1 LFPGT
6 RSLSFETLARLWYEI
21 CHGVDRAGLCKA
33 FFNSHGGQPQVMEIV
48 CRELRVKLG
57 MFAVSSMWW
66 RFTDLSGLFDDAER
80 RHGIHT
86 GVETSVMMRLHPELV
101 DISQADDFVPLSVAL
116 ERANAMLTPEG
127 GGWLRLAGPGSAS
140 QRRLRQCGRS
150 RCRARPHRRRTR
162 CRLLSLIDE
171 IARDPIERVVAAPL

>member
-1 LFPGT
+1 
-6 RSLSFETLARLWYEI
+6 
-21 CHGVDRAGLCKA
+21 
-33 FFNSHGGQPQVMEIV
+33 MEIV

-66 RFTDLSGLFDDAER
+66 RFTDLSDLLDDAER

-86 GVETSVMMRLHPELV
+86 GEVETSVMMRLHPELA
-101 DISQADDFVPLSVAL
+101 DMSQADDFVPLSVAR

-140 QRRLRQCGRS
+140 QRRGAGGNAAGADAERGR
-150 RCRARPHRRRTR
+150 
-162 CRLLSLIDE
+162 
-171 IARDPIERVVAAPL
+171 VAAPL